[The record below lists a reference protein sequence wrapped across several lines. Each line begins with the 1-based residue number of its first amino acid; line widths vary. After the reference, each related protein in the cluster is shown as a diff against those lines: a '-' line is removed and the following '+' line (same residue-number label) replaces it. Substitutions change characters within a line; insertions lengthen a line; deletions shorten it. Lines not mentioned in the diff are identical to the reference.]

1 MIGFVLCASIVSGV
15 LFMAHCIDC
24 VCVEHDN
31 FLLAVLTGLLALYN
45 AAIVICCTTILCDD
59 SDVVVLN
66 RKQLIEHYQRVQKAS
81 VAVDTPKSFKERVK

>member
-1 MIGFVLCASIVSGV
+1 MIGFVLCASIVSVV
-15 LFMAHCIDC
+15 LFIAYCIDC
-24 VCVEHDN
+24 VDHDS
-31 FLLAVLTGLLALYN
+31 FLLITVLAGLLALYN
-45 AAIVICCTTILCDD
+45 VAIVVCCMTILFDD